1 MSKNDLIKNLRE
13 DIEAFGEK
21 KQVYAQWADGKTADY
36 SRTRER
42 KCVDLETLGNLL
54 IILENE

>member
-21 KQVYAQWADGKTADY
+21 NKCMHSGPTEIRWTIP
-36 SRTRER
+36 TRENESALIPR
-42 KCVDLETLGNLL
+42 RLE
-54 IILENE
+54 IS

>member
-13 DIEAFGEK
+13 GIEVFGGK
-21 KQVYAQWADGKTADY
+21 KQVYAQWADGKPVDY
-36 SRTRER
+36 SHTRER

-54 IILENE
+54 KILENE